1 MGDVSHTLTSEGHD
15 ASEDGSGRGT
25 PIVGSR
31 GDVHA
36 GPTGTLTRMY
46 SEQSGQDFGGGA
58 GVVASRVRA
67 GSCRSVDETVCER
80 SEHHNG

>member
-25 PIVGSR
+25 PIVGSH

-58 GVVASRVRA
+58 GVIASTTRLPL
-67 GSCRSVDETVCER
+67 SER
-80 SEHHNG
+80 GKKQGRQER